1 MVLKMEISY
10 HLCKDGT
17 WFWRWRSHTT
27 FARMVRGFED
37 RDLIPPLQGWY
48 VVLKME
54 NSYHLCKD
62 GTWCWRWRSH
72 TTNAIRY
79 FCCDNCSF
87 VLFCFVLFCFVLFCF
102 VLLYLWYL
110 ARFHSCGI
118 PSNHC
123 KFHTDRPL
131 ILYLFLRA
139 SHQSSITVVC

>member
-102 VLLYLWYL
+102 VLFYCI
-110 ARFHSCGI
+110 FGI
-118 PSNHC
+118 LPGFIHVGYRRTIVNSIQI
-123 KFHTDRPL
+123 DRSYCIYFLEHL
-131 ILYLFLRA
+131 IR
-139 SHQSSITVVC
+139 VR